1 MPMIIGGGRWPIPGA
16 EPDPLPDEMAMA
28 KPLDATMREIYE
40 IEPVAWLEFLG
51 IPVPDPGAVAVIDSN
66 LSTVTADSDKL
77 IRRGGPDPLILHSE
91 FLSGRVVSYPRQA
104 HRYNALAGYKHGAP
118 VWSVLFLLRPAADG
132 PELTGEYVQEVPGRG
147 VNLWFRYDVV
157 RVWQLPPERL
167 LTAGLPLL
175 PLAPVSAVPRERL
188 PEVLAAVARR
198 LREEAAPGLKEALWA
213 ATEILLGLNHPKERV
228 KELIEEITTM
238 VLGIRGI
245 EESSIYQDIFTKG
258 EAKGR
263 AEGRAE
269 GEARGRAEGEA
280 RGRAE
285 EARKILLRQGRKR
298 LGQPDESV
306 FERIAVISD
315 LDRLDLLLDHLL
327 DVASWDELLASEES

>member
-1 MPMIIGGGRWPIPGA
+1 
-16 EPDPLPDEMAMA
+16 MAMT
-28 KPLDATMREIYE
+28 KPLDATMRELYE
-40 IEPVAWLEFLG
+40 VEPAAWLEFLG
-51 IPVPDPGAVAVIDSN
+51 IPVPDPGLVAVIDSN

-77 IRRGGPDPLILHSE
+77 IRRDGPDPLILHTE
-91 FLSGRVVSYPRQA
+91 FLSGRVVSYPRQL

-147 VNLWFRYDVV
+147 ANLWFRYEVV
-157 RVWQLPPERL
+157 RVWELPPERL
-167 LTAGLPLL
+167 LTAGLPLV

-198 LREEAAPGLKEALWA
+198 LRDEAAAGLKGALWA
-213 ATEILLGLNHPKERV
+213 ATEILLGLNHPKDRV
-228 KELIEEITTM
+228 KELTEEITTM

-245 EESSIYQDIFTKG
+245 EESSVYQDIFAKG

-263 AEGRAE
+263 AEG
-269 GEARGRAEGEA
+269 EAKGRAEGEA
-280 RGRAE
+280 KGRAA

-298 LGQPDESV
+298 LGPPEESV
-306 FERIAVISD
+306 QDRIAALSD
-315 LDRLDLLLDHLL
+315 VDRLDLLLDRLL
-327 DVASWDELLASEES
+327 DVASWDELLASAES